1 LNGGLVTNLDPA
13 LLSEGQLSFIK
24 NGSYRSGSQA
34 LRRAKGRAVFGVV
47 TATGHD
53 VDGLRDAKF
62 DNGDHYLIAHSS
74 ANYSTAAVSG
84 AGTFGLLASGV
95 GDGDQLDVVHY
106 RNRFYLFNGVTAD
119 VGDPASNRVFYLTAT
134 AANTPPTTRFHGM
147 LPVIAAPAASSTAAT
162 FSQDVTGYYE
172 YWTTEVA
179 KYTQDGS
186 ELVVE
191 STFGGGGVG
200 TAAETGPTTVFVS
213 TTAAAPVIFM
223 PQLRNAATT
232 HWRIYRSPKKE
243 READK
248 KFPTGFMI
256 AELAASGASAT
267 AAVID
272 TLATASASSFP
283 ASFNS
288 VAPFADWASAGSAF
302 SDNTVYASATVVGFL
317 RKEQAFYTF
326 NLGGLTGNV
335 KGIQVEV
342 QGYVS
347 AGTGPVPMQVTI
359 GTRDTVT
366 GGFTT
371 RGGLFLLPKTASK
384 SGTITSTS
392 SASPT
397 TFTVGSSTDRW
408 FAGNIPGLV
417 STDFGPNFMVMLSIT
432 KPGVSVGVD
441 YLKVYVYYAATTDG
455 VVPFPTVVYTFG
467 DIAAQVGKN
476 GPPPSANTA
485 DVFEDCLV
493 CNDVSFPSLLRWSY
507 PGDTEAFPA
516 TFFLDFETRD
526 NDRIRHVKVVNN
538 VLVVGLDN
546 SIWRVKY
553 LPSERDA
560 SFDRGKAMEA
570 ISRTFG
576 IVNPMCACVYT
587 PDDSATERLAFVS
600 NKGIHSTDGFDFK
613 DLVSLDWRQTIST
626 TSTSTPI
633 ALINDPEE
641 SELLFYYRNDA
652 ASEGNETYKCLHLNY
667 GGDHL
672 QPDGT
677 CKVSGPVHMRNFT
690 TPNFASLESAWTVP
704 RSSGAHSVFLGYGG
718 TGAATAAGAGK
729 VYLETGSTI
738 PAEDPSFAF
747 RTRRMY
753 LADVGN
759 EWELDELYNYFSS
772 HTGTQGVQYT
782 LLNLMTNATAEAS
795 VVQPTYSL
803 SGQVMTYFQ
812 ANTGQAEGLRI
823 QCAITAGHDDLADEF
838 LILEGKGFGQ
848 QDSKL

>member
-1 LNGGLVTNLDPA
+1 
-13 LLSEGQLSFIK
+13 
-24 NGSYRSGSQA
+24 
-34 LRRAKGRAVFGVV
+34 
-47 TATGHD
+47 
-53 VDGLRDAKF
+53 
-62 DNGDHYLIAHSS
+62 
-74 ANYSTAAVSG
+74 
-84 AGTFGLLASGV
+84 
-95 GDGDQLDVVHY
+95 
-106 RNRFYLFNGVTAD
+106 
-119 VGDPASNRVFYLTAT
+119 
-134 AANTPPTTRFHGM
+134 
-147 LPVIAAPAASSTAAT
+147 
-162 FSQDVTGYYE
+162 
-172 YWTTEVA
+172 
-179 KYTQDGS
+179 
-186 ELVVE
+186 
-191 STFGGGGVG
+191 
-200 TAAETGPTTVFVS
+200 
-213 TTAAAPVIFM
+213 
-223 PQLRNAATT
+223 
-232 HWRIYRSPKKE
+232 
-243 READK
+243 
-248 KFPTGFMI
+248 
-256 AELAASGASAT
+256 
-267 AAVID
+267 
-272 TLATASASSFP
+272 
-283 ASFNS
+283 
-288 VAPFADWASAGSAF
+288 
-302 SDNTVYASATVVGFL
+302 
-317 RKEQAFYTF
+317 
-326 NLGGLTGNV
+326 
-335 KGIQVEV
+335 
-342 QGYVS
+342 
-347 AGTGPVPMQVTI
+347 
-359 GTRDTVT
+359 
-366 GGFTT
+366 
-371 RGGLFLLPKTASK
+371 
-384 SGTITSTS
+384 
-392 SASPT
+392 
-397 TFTVGSSTDRW
+397 
-408 FAGNIPGLV
+408 
-417 STDFGPNFMVMLSIT
+417 
-432 KPGVSVGVD
+432 
-441 YLKVYVYYAATTDG
+441 
-455 VVPFPTVVYTFG
+455 
-467 DIAAQVGKN
+467 
-476 GPPPSANTA
+476 
-485 DVFEDCLV
+485 
-493 CNDVSFPSLLRWSY
+493 
-507 PGDTEAFPA
+507 
-516 TFFLDFETRD
+516 
-526 NDRIRHVKVVNN
+526 
-538 VLVVGLDN
+538 
-546 SIWRVKY
+546 
-553 LPSERDA
+553 
-560 SFDRGKAMEA
+560 
-570 ISRTFG
+570 
-576 IVNPMCACVYT
+576 MCACVYT